1 MGVQM
6 KTLVACALLLS
17 VGVAV
22 ALIGRPSP
30 NYAKCLE
37 VENETSHGIVADV
50 LYENGLT
57 SSAHVKAGGVAV
69 FSEQVSDEGS
79 YRRVSPVVSLTVSY
93 TRRYAG
99 PLKVTHQVEV
109 QGVHNCV
116 RRVVQAIPGG
126 VTIQ

>member
-37 VENETSHGIVADV
+37 VENETSHGIAADV

-99 PLKVTHQVEV
+99 PLKVTRWRCRACTTVCAESCRLFP
-109 QGVHNCV
+109 GV
-116 RRVVQAIPGG
+116 
-126 VTIQ
+126 